1 MAKVFITGHRNPDM
15 DSLCSAYAY
24 ADLKNRID
32 PENEYIAVR
41 CGHLN
46 ENAKRILEF
55 LGVKAPIYRSHIL
68 PMVGDVVLNS
78 ELQPDVTDLIS
89 SVSTGYHS
97 SNPSVMPVYDKNRF
111 CGLLSVDDIAAWVMA
126 ELSDNGKVD
135 EIPMIRDVMGE
146 QEEPVEAAE
155 LYEEVKKK
163 LSVSKKRGLAVFS
176 EGEFVGFVTR
186 RCFLKAPRY
195 NVILVD
201 HNEPKQS
208 IKGVESANVIEIID
222 HHRIDSV
229 HTDVPILIDAE
240 PIGSTCT
247 IVFRR
252 FMSNGITPDNLTARA
267 LLAGIVSDTLI
278 LRSPTTTAVDKEA
291 AESLAKICGVD
302 VSEFGFAMFAN
313 IEGLKSREPSEA
325 IGSDLK
331 QYTEGKFR
339 FGIGQCEVTTLM
351 DLDDYVED
359 YLDEL
364 EAFRRSEGLDWAVLM
379 ITDILREN
387 SILLVTEHNINR
399 HLQYSQISKNV
410 FDMPGVMSRKK
421 QLLPELLS
429 VAAGVQ

>member
-1 MAKVFITGHRNPDM
+1 MSKIYITGHKNPDM

-24 ADLKNRID
+24 AVLKNRID
-32 PENEYIAVR
+32 SENDYIAVR

-46 ENAKRILEF
+46 ENVKRILTF
-55 LGVKAPIYRSHIL
+55 LGIEPLIYKSHIQ
-68 PMVGDVVLNS
+68 PVVGDVVLNS
-78 ELQPDVTDLIS
+78 ELQPDANDPIS
-89 SVSTGYHS
+89 SISAGYHS
-97 SNPSVMPVYDKNRF
+97 SNPSVMPVYDSNRF
-111 CGLLSVDDIAAWVMA
+111 CGLLSVDDIAAWVMS

-135 EIPMIRDVMGE
+135 RIPSIREVMGE
-146 QEEPVEAAE
+146 QEEPVLSSE

-163 LSVSKKRGLAVFS
+163 LSVSKKRGLAVFC

-208 IKGVESANVIEIID
+208 IRGIENANIIEIID

-252 FMSNGITPDNLTARA
+252 FISQGVTPDVLTARA

-278 LRSPTTTAVDKEA
+278 LRSPTTTSVDKEA
-291 AESLAKICGVD
+291 AEALAKICGVD

-325 IGSDLK
+325 IGSDFKL
-331 QYTEGKFR
+331 YTEGKFR

-351 DLDDYVED
+351 DLDDYVEE

-364 EAFRRSEGLDWAVLM
+364 ESYRRSEGLDWAVLM

-387 SILLVTEHNINR
+387 SVLLATEHNINKS
-399 HLQYSQISKNV
+399 LQYSRISLNV

-429 VAAGVQ
+429 VVTGA